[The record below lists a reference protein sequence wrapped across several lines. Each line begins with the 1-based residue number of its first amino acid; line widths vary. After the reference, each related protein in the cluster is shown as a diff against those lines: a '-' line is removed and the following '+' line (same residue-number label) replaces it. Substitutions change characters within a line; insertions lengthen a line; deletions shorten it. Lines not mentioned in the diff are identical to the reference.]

1 MRPPASAA
9 AQAPPPRPRPSPSA
23 ARAPAQCPPL
33 RAAASLSGSR
43 SPSAHSATGCGSS
56 LRSVRRRSSTRRA
69 TWSWRWW
76 VRSGRSR
83 SCSAGRRTARRSR
96 GSRAGASALYP
107 SRREGLPLPLPV
119 CCLRAAV
126 PRFLVVSVGPSA
138 VNQRPSVRQSPSH
151 LRSLTLARRGYGRDQ
166 PSKQR
171 LAEEMS
177 DVLTHLTRLADVCG
191 IDLAKAVR
199 NSPDS
204 FWKSFAFGDVE
215 W

>member
-1 MRPPASAA
+1 MPPPSSRSRSTRGGWSPSRRAWPAPPPRRPPPPSSPPPLARAAPSRRRRTPDRRPPRAALWAA
-9 AQAPPPRPRPSPSA
+9 AQAPPPQPRPSPSA
-23 ARAPAQCPPL
+23 ARAPAQCPPP

-76 VRSGRSR
+76 ARSGRSR

-107 SRREGLPLPLPV
+107 SRREGLPPPLPV

-126 PRFLVVSVGPSA
+126 PRFLVSVGHL
-138 VNQRPSVRQSPSH
+138 QSIRGP
-151 LRSLTLARRGYGRDQ
+151 LYARANR
-166 PSKQR
+166 
-171 LAEEMS
+171 
-177 DVLTHLTRLADVCG
+177 T
-191 IDLAKAVR
+191 
-199 NSPDS
+199 
-204 FWKSFAFGDVE
+204 FAA
-215 W
+215 